1 MFDLDVRMQSISIV
15 FSPALWTELR
25 KETRR
30 LENKIDVKLVA
41 LSKVGSSGGSGGGSG
56 SGFTSDTAPLL
67 GEGVYSSLFSE
78 ISDMLDDVCTHALA
92 LR

>member
-1 MFDLDVRMQSISIV
+1 MCD
-15 FSPALWTELR
+15 FSLASSTELR

-41 LSKVGSSGGSGGGSG
+41 LSKVGSSDGGASAGS
-56 SGFTSDTAPLL
+56 FTSDTAPLL

-78 ISDMLDDVCTHALA
+78 ISDMLDDVCVCQITRIHE
-92 LR
+92 